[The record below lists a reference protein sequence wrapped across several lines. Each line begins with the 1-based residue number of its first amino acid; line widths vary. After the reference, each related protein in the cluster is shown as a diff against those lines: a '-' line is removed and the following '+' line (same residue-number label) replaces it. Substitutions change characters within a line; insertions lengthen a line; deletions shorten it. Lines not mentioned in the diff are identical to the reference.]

1 MANKMKNKYGNPQK
15 NIDAFK
21 AAEAAK
27 LAKEVDKQL
36 VHNNTVPTSRKPMLM
51 RILVLAVVAVMI
63 LGIVMVAAKG
73 GSF

>member
-27 LAKEVDKQL
+27 LAKEVDKQI
-36 VHNNTVPTSRKPMLM
+36 VHNQVPTDKKPMLM
-51 RILVLAVVAVMI
+51 RMIVIAVVAVMI
-63 LGIVMVAAKG
+63 LGMVIGAVAG
-73 GSF
+73 GIF